1 MQGERPFNVLMVFFG
16 GWEAAGGWSCFF
28 SCGFFFLQLKLSLFP
43 LCLFLLRAA
52 IGVA

>member
-1 MQGERPFNVLMVFFG
+1 MGGVVFF
-16 GWEAAGGWSCFF
+16 FLV
-28 SCGFFFLQLKLSLFP
+28 GFFFLQLKLSLFP